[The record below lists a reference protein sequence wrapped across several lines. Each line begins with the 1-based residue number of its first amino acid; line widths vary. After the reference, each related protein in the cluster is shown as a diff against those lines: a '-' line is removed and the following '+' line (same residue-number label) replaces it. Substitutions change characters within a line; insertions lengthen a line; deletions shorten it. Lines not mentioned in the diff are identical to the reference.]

1 MRRVAVLAPF
11 SGRVLRLED
20 VPDAVFSDRMI
31 GDGLAIDP
39 VDGVGCAPLSGRLT
53 TFHSAG
59 HAFVVQATED
69 EVAVL
74 AHVGLDTVHMRGQG
88 FTRLA
93 EVDDEVTAGQA
104 LVHFDLAAIVAAG
117 YSAISPVVLPD
128 LPSHF
133 RVEKTTAEDVR
144 AAEDVLLTVEI
155 PD

>member
-1 MRRVAVLAPF
+1 MRRVVVLAPF

-20 VPDAVFSDRMI
+20 VPDPVFSDRLI

-39 VDGVGCAPLSGRLT
+39 MDGVGCSPLSGKLT

-59 HAFVVQATED
+59 HAFVVQASEG

-74 AHVGLDTVHMRGQG
+74 VHVGLNTVHMRGQG
-88 FTRLA
+88 FARLA
-93 EVDDEVTAGQA
+93 KDNDQVTAGQV
-104 LVHFDLAAIVAAG
+104 LVRFDLAAIAAAG

-133 RVEKTTAEDVR
+133 RVERTTAEDVR

>member
-20 VPDAVFSDRMI
+20 VPDPVFSDRML

-59 HAFVVQATED
+59 HAFVVQASED
-69 EVAVL
+69 EVSILV
-74 AHVGLDTVHMRGQG
+74 HVGLNTVYMKGVG
-88 FTRLA
+88 FARLA
-93 EVDDEVTAGQA
+93 EVDDEVTAGQV
-104 LVHFDLAAIVAAG
+104 LVRFDLAAIAAAG
-117 YSAISPVVLPD
+117 HSPISPVVLPD
-128 LPSHF
+128 LPPRF
-133 RVEKTTAEDVR
+133 RVETTTAGIVR